1 MKKSK
6 NWRNFYK
13 GWDIAM
19 SENVK
24 LPDGWK
30 RVRLGEV
37 IERIGDG
44 GTPPRSDKTNFDG
57 DIPWVVIEDI
67 KKRIYDTKE
76 KLTKKGLKYSN
87 AKIWR
92 KGSIIL
98 SFGATIGVV
107 GIAEVDLATKQ
118 GIAGMELKNDE
129 VFNLFLY
136 FVLTTKKNE
145 LLRLA
150 NQTTILEVRPNVFV
164 NKLSFLLPPLPEQ
177 RKIAEIL
184 ETIDNAIE
192 KTDAIIEKYKRIKQG
207 LMQDL
212 LTKGVV
218 NEGEGESERWRLR
231 DENIDKFKDSPL
243 GRIPEEWEVV
253 RLGDMVVKSLGG
265 DWGKENKENN
275 QYIEAF
281 VLRGTDLPKAQGGD
295 FSNVQVRYL
304 KENSFKNRKLI
315 KGDILIELSGG
326 SDDQPVGRI
335 YIHLYDHVE
344 RVCFSN
350 FVRKLVVDQNRV
362 IPKYFYWYW
371 LYLYNLGRTAI
382 YERRTT
388 GIRNFKYKDFL
399 DNEKIPLPL
408 IPEQERIATILS
420 QIDEVIEKEQAYKEK
435 LERIKKGLMEDLLT
449 GKVRVNHLIEEGNKD
464 GN

>member
-1 MKKSK
+1 
-6 NWRNFYK
+6 
-13 GWDIAM
+13 M

-67 KKRIYDTKE
+67 KKRIYDTME
-76 KLTKKGLKYSN
+76 KLTKKGLKHSN
-87 AKIWR
+87 AKIWK

-118 GIAGMELKNDE
+118 GIAGIELKNDE

-212 LTKGVV
+212 FTKGVV
-218 NEGEGESERWRLR
+218 SEGEGERERWRLR

-253 RLGDMVVKSLGG
+253 DVYGHVNLINGGTPSTARPEFWNGNIPWLSIEDFNIGKRWVFSSSKYITELGLKQSATKLLKKGMLIIS
-265 DWGKENKENN
+265 
-275 QYIEAF
+275 A
-281 VLRGTDLPKAQGGD
+281 RGTVGVLAQLGADMAFNQSCYGLEAKD
-295 FSNVQVRYL
+295 KMKLSN
-304 KENSFKNRKLI
+304 
-315 KGDILIELSGG
+315 
-326 SDDQPVGRI
+326 
-335 YIHLYDHVE
+335 
-344 RVCFSN
+344 
-350 FVRKLVVDQNRV
+350 
-362 IPKYFYWYW
+362 
-371 LYLYNLGRTAI
+371 
-382 YERRTT
+382 
-388 GIRNFKYKDFL
+388 DFL
-399 DNEKIPLPL
+399 YYALKHFITSFLSLAYGNVFNTITRETFKEILIPLPPL
-408 IPEQERIATILS
+408 PEQQHIASILS

-449 GKVRVNHLIEEGNKD
+449 GKVRVNHLIEEEEK
-464 GN
+464 

>member
-243 GRIPEEWEVV
+243 GRVPEEWEVV
-253 RLGDMVVKSLGG
+253 RLEEVVEINPETLNLKNKDMTINYIDIESIEDYKVKSYKTFKVSEAPSRAQRIV
-265 DWGKENKENN
+265 KEKDVLVSTVRPNLKSFAIITKDKNN
-275 QYIEAF
+275 FICSTGFA
-281 VLRGTDLPKAQGGD
+281 VLRSKNNLSSEYLFYYTQFDYYFLNQVLPIIVG
-295 FSNVQVRYL
+295 SNYPAINSYEL
-304 KENSFKNRKLI
+304 KTF
-315 KGDILIELSGG
+315 
-326 SDDQPVGRI
+326 
-335 YIHLYDHVE
+335 
-344 RVCFSN
+344 F
-350 FVRKLVVDQNRV
+350 
-362 IPKYFYWYW
+362 
-371 LYLYNLGRTAI
+371 
-382 YERRTT
+382 
-388 GIRNFKYKDFL
+388 
-399 DNEKIPLPL
+399 IPLPP
-408 IPEQERIATILS
+408 IPEQQRIASILS

-449 GKVRVNHLIEEGNKD
+449 GKVRVNHLIEEENKD
-464 GN
+464 GK

>member
-1 MKKSK
+1 
-6 NWRNFYK
+6 
-13 GWDIAM
+13 M

-76 KLTKKGLKYSN
+76 KLTKKGLKHSN

-253 RLGDMVVKSLGG
+253 DVYGHVNLINGGTPSTARPEFWNGSIPWLSVEDFNIGKRWVFSSSKYITELGLKQSATKLLKKGMLIIS
-265 DWGKENKENN
+265 
-275 QYIEAF
+275 A
-281 VLRGTDLPKAQGGD
+281 RGTVGVLAQLGADMAFNQSCYGLD
-295 FSNVQVRYL
+295 AKDKMKLSN
-304 KENSFKNRKLI
+304 
-315 KGDILIELSGG
+315 
-326 SDDQPVGRI
+326 
-335 YIHLYDHVE
+335 
-344 RVCFSN
+344 
-350 FVRKLVVDQNRV
+350 
-362 IPKYFYWYW
+362 
-371 LYLYNLGRTAI
+371 
-382 YERRTT
+382 
-388 GIRNFKYKDFL
+388 DFL
-399 DNEKIPLPL
+399 YYALKHFITSFLSLAYGNVFNTITRETFKEILIPLPPL
-408 IPEQERIATILS
+408 PEQQRIASILS

-449 GKVRVNHLIEEGNKD
+449 GKVRVNHLIEEEEK
-464 GN
+464 